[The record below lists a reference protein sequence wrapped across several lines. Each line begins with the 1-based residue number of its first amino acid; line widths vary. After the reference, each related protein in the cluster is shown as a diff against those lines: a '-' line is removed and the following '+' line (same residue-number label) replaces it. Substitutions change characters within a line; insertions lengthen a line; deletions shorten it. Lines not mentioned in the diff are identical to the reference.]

1 MSGTEGARLRAAAAT
16 AVDDVAGQGRS
27 LDDAI
32 AAAEA
37 GLPAVDR
44 PALRLI
50 AYGTVRR
57 YFRIRGWIDA
67 LLKRPLRRRDRI
79 VDALLASGLY
89 QLAETRMPDHAVVSA
104 TVGAARLLGRPK
116 LAGLVNAVLRRA
128 LRDRIFEAE
137 PSNEEARYDHPRWL
151 IEAIREDW
159 PDDWKD
165 MLAANNER
173 APMWLR
179 VNPTSGTTADYRDRL
194 AREGMPADALP
205 GVPGALRLAEPVPVE
220 ALPGFAE
227 GHASVQDAA
236 AQLAAPWALAA
247 IPGDP
252 GRVVRVLDA
261 CAAPGGKSGHLKEL
275 GGDSL
280 DLTCI
285 DVDGARLAAVGTNLA
300 RLGFD
305 ATLVE
310 GDASNPEEWWDERPF
325 DAILVDAPC
334 SATGVI
340 RRHPD
345 IKLNRRRADVARLAA
360 TQAALLDALWP
371 LLAPGGRLL
380 YATCS
385 VLAAENDAIV
395 GAFLERHADA
405 GENDLLQDN
414 NIRDLMRSKGRG
426 VQVLPGTAG
435 LDGFFFAAL
444 GKVS

>member
-16 AVDDVAGQGRS
+16 VVDAVAVQGRS
-27 LDDAI
+27 LDDAL
-32 AAAEA
+32 AAGEA
-37 GLPAVDR
+37 GLPAADR
-44 PALRLI
+44 PALWLI
-50 AYGTVRR
+50 AYGTIRH
-57 YFRIRGWIDA
+57 YFRIRDWIDA
-67 LLKRPLRRRDRI
+67 LLERPLRRRDRI
-79 VDALLASGLY
+79 VNAVLATGLY

-104 TVGAARLLGRPK
+104 SVGAARLLRRPK

-128 LRDRIFEAE
+128 IRDRIFDAE
-137 PSNEEARYDHPRWL
+137 PSNEEARFDHPRWL

-159 PDDWKD
+159 PDDWND
-165 MLAANNER
+165 MLAANNQR

-179 VNPTSGTTADYRDRL
+179 VNPAHGTADDYRARL
-194 AREGMPADALP
+194 EAAGPGAAGLP
-205 GVPGALRLAEPVPVE
+205 GVPGALRLDEPVPVD
-220 ALPGFAE
+220 ALPGFFE
-227 GHASVQDAA
+227 GHVSVQDAA
-236 AQLAAPWALAA
+236 AQLAAPWTLA
-247 IPGDP
+247 GVP
-252 GRVVRVLDA
+252 GRSGGTVRVLDA

-275 GGDSL
+275 GGDSIA
-280 DLTCI
+280 LTCI
-285 DVDGARLAAVGTNLA
+285 DVDGTRLAAVGANLT
-300 RLGFD
+300 RLGVD

-310 GDASNPEEWWDERPF
+310 GDASNPKGWWDRSPF

-345 IKLNRRRADVARLAA
+345 IKLNRRRTDVARLAG

-380 YATCS
+380 YVTCS

-395 GAFLERHADA
+395 GAFLERHTDA
-405 GENDLLQDN
+405 RENDLLQDN

-426 VQVLPGTAG
+426 IQVLPGTAG
-435 LDGFFFAAL
+435 LDGFYFAAL

>member
-16 AVDDVAGQGRS
+16 AVDAVAGRGRS
-27 LDDAI
+27 LDDAL

-37 GLPAVDR
+37 GLAAADR
-44 PALRLI
+44 PALRLV
-50 AYGTVRR
+50 AYGTIRH

-67 LLKRPLRRRDRI
+67 LLERPLRRRDRI
-79 VDALLASGLY
+79 VDALLATGLY
-89 QLAETRMPDHAVVSA
+89 QLWRTRMPEHAVVSA
-104 TVGAARLLGRPK
+104 AVGAARLLGRPK

-128 LRDRIFEAE
+128 LRDRVFDIE
-137 PSNEEARYDHPRWL
+137 PSNEEARFDHPRWL
-151 IEAIREDW
+151 IGAIRDDW
-159 PDDWKD
+159 PDDWID
-165 MLAANNER
+165 MLAANNQR

-179 VNPTSGTTADYRDRL
+179 VNPAHGTADDYRTRL
-194 AREGMPADALP
+194 AAVGAEADALP
-205 GVPGALRLAEPVPVE
+205 GVPGALRLRQPIPVA
-220 ALPGFAE
+220 ALPGFTG
-227 GHASVQDAA
+227 GHVSVQDAA
-236 AQLAAPWALAA
+236 AQLAAPWTLAGA
-247 IPGDP
+247 PGARGGP
-252 GRVVRVLDA
+252 VRVLDA

-285 DVDGARLAAVGTNLA
+285 DVDGARLAAVAATLA
-300 RLGFD
+300 RLGGT
-305 ATLVE
+305 ATLIE
-310 GDASNPEEWWDERPF
+310 GDASNPEDWWDERPF
-325 DAILVDAPC
+325 DANLVDAPC

-345 IKLNRRRADVARLAA
+345 IKLNRRPADVARLAG

-385 VLAAENDAIV
+385 VLAAENDAVV

-405 GENDLLQDN
+405 GEDDLLQDN

-435 LDGFFFAAL
+435 LDGFYFAAL